1 MAIEQA
7 LETQRTKLLR
17 LLAGWL
23 VIAEWL
29 PVAPFVGELPRW
41 LRSFLGSLVTRAEFA
56 AQSLVFVSARLQ
68 AQNGLGEWI
77 GPQPDAFA
85 VDEANGWISDGVPST
100 GALLRRM
107 KALRALLDD
116 LPRAGRRLWRRCK
129 KRQPSLLRAGAWS
142 RDEELFPVAQN
153 EARWKKSIAR
163 RLKRPPDKSHLSVP
177 KPGDLTPSS
186 QPGRKAKACEPPLSV
201 AA

>member
-1 MAIEQA
+1 MAIEQG
-7 LETQRTKLLR
+7 LENQRTKLLR

-41 LRSFLGSLVTRAEFA
+41 LRSFLGLLVTRAEFA

-68 AQNGLGEWI
+68 AQSGLGEWI

-85 VDEANGWISDGVPST
+85 VDETNGWILDDVPST
-100 GALLRRM
+100 GVLLHRM

-129 KRQPSLLRAGAWS
+129 KRQPSLLRVGAWS
-142 RDEELFPVAQN
+142 RDEEWFPVARN
-153 EARWKKSIAR
+153 GVCRKKSFKR

-177 KPGDLTPSS
+177 KLGNLTPSS
-186 QPGRKAKACEPPLSV
+186 QPGRKAKACEPSLSV